1 LALGVGRWIA
11 WALGFGRWVAH
22 RPVIGRWVRWVL
34 QGGDDEVSG
43 RDTLRG
49 AFVRRS
55 EARLTLASRSVGVHF
70 LGVGC
75 LGVGRWVGRWALGSR
90 QGHPRAL
97 GWRRGHFTGTSI
109 ARFEAPLELVTTT

>member
-11 WALGFGRWVAH
+11 WALGVGRWVAH
-22 RPVIGRWVRWVL
+22 RPVIGRWVRLVL

-70 LGVGC
+70 LGVG
-75 LGVGRWVGRWALGSR
+75 RWVFGRWALGVGCAAGSPPGR
-90 QGHPRAL
+90 WVGDEVTL
-97 GWRRGHFTGTSI
+97 RGL
-109 ARFEAPLELVTTT
+109 R